1 MNVRLIVFTVLPAGL
16 LGIAAAAA
24 VWWPGRDDLSWP
36 RLLAG
41 GAVWLVVQAAGSAA
55 GGYILGRRGSAG

>member
-1 MNVRLIVFTVLPAGL
+1 VSARLLLYAVLPSGL

-24 VWWPGRDDLSWP
+24 VWWPGHDDLSLP

-41 GAVWLVVQAAGSAA
+41 GAVWMVVQAVGGSAL
-55 GGYILGRRGSAG
+55 GYVLGRRGVLR